1 MKKFKVLAIILTLV
15 MSMGLL
21 SSCEKKATNETPT
34 PPASTAS
41 TENTTTES
49 VYKDGIYKV
58 AFDKFDAHDWK
69 GQVELEIKGDKITNV
84 IFDYVNKD
92 GKLKTQDEA
101 YKAAMEPVSKTYPGK
116 YIPELQQSLLD
127 KQSISSV
134 DAITGATTS
143 SNDFKALVEFA
154 LENMAKKGETAP
166 QTIPLPAE

>member
-1 MKKFKVLAIILTLV
+1 MKKLKVLALILTLI
-15 MSMGLL
+15 MSIGLL
-21 SSCEKKATNETPT
+21 SSCSKEKASETSTPSTPT
-34 PPASTAS
+34 TS
-41 TENTTTES
+41 TENATTQS
-49 VYKDGIYKV
+49 VYKDGVYKV
-58 AFDKFDAHDWK
+58 SFDKFDAHDWK

-84 IFDYVNKD
+84 TFDYVNKD

-143 SNDFKALVEFA
+143 SNEFKALVQFA
-154 LENMAKKGETAP
+154 LENMAKKGETTP
-166 QTIPLPAE
+166 QTIPIPAE